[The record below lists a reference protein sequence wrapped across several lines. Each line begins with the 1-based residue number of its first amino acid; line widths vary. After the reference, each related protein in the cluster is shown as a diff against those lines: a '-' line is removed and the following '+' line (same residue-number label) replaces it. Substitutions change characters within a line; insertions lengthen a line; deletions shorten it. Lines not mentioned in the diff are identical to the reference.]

1 MRLSRFH
8 ESESFIE
15 KSLSADRLA
24 QIDLP
29 GRRQKCSRVP
39 NEDST
44 GNSCISRTVFLV
56 SCVAT
61 KGSSE
66 CAARDLYRSVWFKK
80 ARNHVESTGCKWF
93 ILSAKYGLV
102 HPDQFI
108 EPYDQTL
115 NTMSVEARR
124 DWANRVIE
132 QIDANLPPAG
142 NFILLAGARYRDHLQ
157 PLLEHSGA
165 KVTVPMLG
173 LTQGRQLHWF
183 DTHRPRVE
191 TE

>member
-124 DWANRVIE
+124 DWAN
-132 QIDANLPPAG
+132 
-142 NFILLAGARYRDHLQ
+142 
-157 PLLEHSGA
+157 
-165 KVTVPMLG
+165 
-173 LTQGRQLHWF
+173 
-183 DTHRPRVE
+183 
-191 TE
+191 